1 MHIRKILIAAAAAA
15 LASASG
21 VASAHPHV
29 ENGPVCTAATPL
41 RGLDE
46 VEQVLFGKI
55 APTLGDRLL
64 KGAAAHAR
72 VRPPT
77 MGKEGI
83 FPFPPFMGATLYVE
97 TAPVA
102 WAQRIGFPP
111 LATLNPVRC
120 STVLLVAT
128 Y

>member
-1 MHIRKILIAAAAAA
+1 MFKRKFAVALALA
-15 LASASG
+15 LASMGVAS
-21 VASAHPHV
+21 ASAHPHV

-55 APTLGDRLL
+55 APALGDRLL
-64 KGAAAHAR
+64 KSAAARAR
-72 VRPPT
+72 VRSPT

-83 FPFPPFMGATLYVE
+83 FPFPPFMGAHLYVE

-111 LATLNPVRC
+111 LTTLDPVRC

>member
-1 MHIRKILIAAAAAA
+1 MRTIRKTLVAVA
-15 LASASG
+15 LALASG
-21 VASAHPHV
+21 VASAHTRPHT

-55 APTLGDRLL
+55 APALGDRLL
-64 KGAAAHAR
+64 KSAAARAR
-72 VRPPT
+72 VRSPT

-83 FPFPPFMGATLYVE
+83 FPFPPFMGAHLYVE

-111 LATLNPVRC
+111 LTTLDPVRC